1 MRSLLPIIAA
11 ADNFPAHPGRFPT
24 SHPLTSERYVPFHL
38 TFSDHQRG
46 LAPVGLLR
54 PDVLAEMLADER
66 DAETCPWQ
74 FHHVAVP
81 LAPLDKSAET
91 GASDQATPGGG
102 SGDRMDVEDEELEL
116 QVECVFLADWV
127 VRGGKETMGR
137 VMNETAVRWR
147 DAGKFSEALG
157 GE

>member
-1 MRSLLPIIAA
+1 M
-11 ADNFPAHPGRFPT
+11 
-24 SHPLTSERYVPFHL
+24 HL

-54 PDVLAEMLADER
+54 PAVLGEMLADER

-81 LAPLDKSAET
+81 LAPLVQSADT
-91 GASDQATPGGG
+91 AASDQAAP
-102 SGDRMDVEDEELEL
+102 SGDGESMDVEEMELEL

>member
-1 MRSLLPIIAA
+1 
-11 ADNFPAHPGRFPT
+11 
-24 SHPLTSERYVPFHL
+24 
-38 TFSDHQRG
+38 
-46 LAPVGLLR
+46 
-54 PDVLAEMLADER
+54 VLAEMLADEG

-81 LAPLDKSAET
+81 SGKPIDSA
-91 GASDQATPGGG
+91 G
-102 SGDRMDVEDEELEL
+102 SAGSSRAADAEPTVREGEEESMDIEEELEL

-147 DAGKFSEALG
+147 DAGKFGEALG